1 MNIFVHAHLEM
12 SIFSS
17 CSVGDEWQVCAGDYG
32 IVKKAMQVVRA
43 IKSREM
49 LNFMQMGGGK
59 MLIAE
64 MEAVTS
70 VVDISNCI
78 TVLVFLVNLVL

>member
-1 MNIFVHAHLEM
+1 MNVFVHAHLEM

-17 CSVGDEWQVCAGDYG
+17 FSVGDEWQVCAEDYG
-32 IVKKAMQVVRA
+32 IVKRAMKVVRA

-59 MLIAE
+59 NA
-64 MEAVTS
+64 
-70 VVDISNCI
+70 NC
-78 TVLVFLVNLVL
+78 